1 MKKSKYIMVAIVSA
15 LLTCGAIGVNLN
27 TLGVFLVPVSD
38 GLNVGLGDI
47 SVHSTLISMGMAL
60 GALAFM
66 KVKERVNFKVIL

>member
-47 SVHSTLISMGMAL
+47 SVHSTLISYGN
-60 GALAFM
+60 GTRCSCIHES
-66 KVKERVNFKVIL
+66 ERAG